1 MDVSHL
7 GMSGL
12 KPKHKIAMAFMLC
25 VRAGVAQSQPVDHA
39 DHPPALLERG
49 ILHRLA
55 GNTDQARKD
64 WIAVITLAQGLPV
77 AEEAR
82 ANIERLDQPP

>member
-1 MDVSHL
+1 MGVSHL
-7 GMSGL
+7 GMFGL

-25 VRAGVAQSQPVDHA
+25 VRAGVVQSQPVDHA

-55 GNTDQARKD
+55 
-64 WIAVITLAQGLPV
+64 
-77 AEEAR
+77 EEAR
-82 ANIERLDQPP
+82 ANIERLHQPP